1 MLTRRGFLRKA
12 TMVAGAA
19 LVALGLRDVPG
30 AKAKDLHTL
39 WLDVTPTKAIA
50 TVVGRGPIVPRLDH
64 LGMTVDLHEGL
75 GTHTGPGEWP
85 DIWPMREPTEQEYE
99 KWRADLED
107 MCDQISPWLEDCVE
121 AAAETARQ
129 VADLFELMVPNA

>member
-1 MLTRRGFLRKA
+1 MLTRRSFLRKA
-12 TMVAGAA
+12 GLAAGAA

-39 WLDVTPTKAIA
+39 WLDVTPTKAMA

-85 DIWPMREPTEQEYE
+85 DIWPMREPTNQEQLEMAD

-107 MCDQISPWLEDCVE
+107 LSARTAIWLED
-121 AAAETARQ
+121 
-129 VADLFELMVPNA
+129 MNANA